1 MEHFKNTFPSADFNY
16 LPVLLT
22 REKFA
27 EQIGLPVTVL
37 IAQCERGYWP
47 QVTVGKRVFL
57 NVEAVRIAAA
67 KKAHEFVL

>member
-1 MEHFKNTFPSADFNY
+1 MTNAPLSPPLSINV
-16 LPVLLT
+16 LPPLLT
-22 REKFA
+22 REKWA
-27 EQIGLPVTVL
+27 EQIGLPATIV

-67 KKAHEFVL
+67 KKAQEFTL